1 MTWIEAIKE
10 EKEQLD
16 DKLNNLELFLRDE
29 VRAIHIVGEWQFD
42 LLNEQYESMSDYSNI
57 LELRI
62 IDGEQ
67 NEAN

>member
-1 MTWIEAIKE
+1 MTWIESIKE

-16 DKLNNLELFLRDE
+16 AKLTNLDMFLRDE
-29 VRAIHIVGEWQFD
+29 AKAISIVGEWQFD
-42 LLNEQYESMSDYSNI
+42 LLNEQYESMLDYSNI